1 MKITQRQ
8 KILDHLEEN
17 NHIGE
22 SNWWFARH
30 ICIDYRARISE
41 LRRLCKENNNM
52 PVHIMKVHI
61 IGSLNVYWIVPAEYT
76 PDMTAIA
83 EKEIK
88 KQWLRLYET
97 GALNER

>member
-52 PVHIMKVHI
+52 PVYIKKVHI
-61 IGSLNVYWIVPAEYT
+61 MGSLNVYWIVPAEYT

>member
-41 LRRLCKENNNM
+41 LRRLCKENNDM
-52 PVHIMKVHI
+52 PVYIKKVHI
-61 IGSLNVYWIVPAEYT
+61 IGSLNVYWIIPAGYT
-76 PDMTAIA
+76 PDIVAA
-83 EKEIK
+83 VEKEIK
-88 KQWLRLYET
+88 KRWFRLYKT

>member
-8 KILDHLEEN
+8 KILDRLEEN

-41 LRRLCKENNNM
+41 LRRLCKENNNT
-52 PVHIMKVHI
+52 PVHIAKVHI
-61 IGSLNVYWIVPAEYT
+61 MGSLNVYWIVPAEYT
-76 PDMTAIA
+76 PDIVATA

-97 GALNER
+97 GALDER